1 MAKFCLWN
9 ENPQGDKRND
19 CVTRA
24 ITFASGVEYSQVRK
38 KLRHTARLLDCEK
51 LCPTCYSFLIQEVL
65 GGIPKNCDGLT
76 VGDFADINSKGTYLI
91 RIQGHLTAVKDNCV
105 YDIWDCRSR
114 YCDLAWKMP

>member
-24 ITFASGVEYSQVRK
+24 ITFASGVEYAQVRK

-51 LCPTCYSFLIQEVL
+51 LCPTCYCFLIHDVL
-65 GGIPKNCDGLT
+65 GGIPKNCNNMT
-76 VGDFADINSKGTYLI
+76 VEEFADNYAKGTYLV
-91 RIQGHLTAVKDNCV
+91 RMNGHISTVIDNCI
-105 YDIWDCRSR
+105 YDIFDCRQH
-114 YCDLAWKMP
+114 LLTNAWQMS